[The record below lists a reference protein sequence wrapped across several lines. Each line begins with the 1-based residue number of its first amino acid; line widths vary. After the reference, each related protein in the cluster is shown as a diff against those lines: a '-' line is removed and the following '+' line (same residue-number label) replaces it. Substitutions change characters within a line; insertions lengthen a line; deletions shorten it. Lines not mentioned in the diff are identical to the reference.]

1 MEVLDV
7 TRTVQTL
14 SDLTRVLA
22 GRDTPLIQMVTRVQV
37 RSTVTVLNIVGFGI
51 YIYIYRFMFIK
62 CVDMYYSDKNN

>member
-22 GRDTPLIQMVTRVQV
+22 GRDTALIQMVTRVQV
-37 RSTVTVLNIVGFGI
+37 RSTVTEYIGFA
-51 YIYIYRFMFIK
+51 K
-62 CVDMYYSDKNN
+62 